1 MYYSFKQIVESL
13 PKKKNSKSSL
23 WVKTIVRKLSFP
35 VTWLFINCKCSP
47 WMASMISVLV
57 AIAGSG
63 LLCVNNEICRIIGV
77 CLIQF
82 WLVLDCVDGN
92 IARVKKQSSEFG
104 EFVDALSGYYVT
116 GFVFIGIGVSAYYT
130 TSLFMSINY
139 WLIILGAITAVAGI
153 LARLIHQKYTYT
165 IMVTSET
172 LDAIP
177 EHEVDNKK
185 SVQHFRSRM
194 DKELGISGLFM
205 PFLIAAC
212 IFHLYDIITLF
223 YLLFQGLGL
232 FAITTFYS
240 LKAR

>member
-1 MYYSFKQIVESL
+1 MYSYSQIVESL

-23 WVKTIVRKLSFP
+23 WVKTVVRKLSFP

-47 WMASMISVLV
+47 WMASMISVVV
-57 AIAGSG
+57 AVAGSI
-63 LLCVNNEICRIIGV
+63 LLCLDNEACRIIGV

-116 GFVFIGIGVSAYYT
+116 GFVFVGIGTAAYHT
-130 TSLFMSINY
+130 TTIFEDYSL
-139 WLIILGAITAVAGI
+139 WLIVIGGITAVAGL
-153 LARLIHQKYTYT
+153 LARIIHQKYTYT
-165 IMVTSET
+165 IMVTSGNT
-172 LDAIP
+172 DAIP

-185 SVQHFRSRM
+185 SAQRLRSRM

-205 PFLIAAC
+205 PFLIVAC
-212 IFHLYDIITLF
+212 VFHLYDVMILF
-223 YLLFQGLGL
+223 YLLFQGLGMV
-232 FAITTFYS
+232 AITTYYS
-240 LKAR
+240 LKAK